1 MVAVRFVVTIVLT
14 VLASLLMAG
23 IGVFISLRAS
33 TVKQAQQAF
42 GIAIIVLTMGPLLL
56 FNAMALETRESL
68 VGRLATVGETR
79 LEIYVVT
86 GLLVLSALVIGAALA
101 RFRRG
106 KLVLD

>member
-1 MVAVRFVVTIVLT
+1 
-14 VLASLLMAG
+14 MAG

-42 GIAIIVLTMGPLLL
+42 GIAIIVLTMGPVLAI
-56 FNAMALETRESL
+56 NALGYERREAIAA
-68 VGRLATVGETR
+68 RLAAVGETR
-79 LEIYVVT
+79 LEACVIA
-86 GLLVLSALVIGAALA
+86 GLTVFSFITIGAALV